1 MMYEKFKLKL
11 TSNGLYYLYKDN
23 EIIIPY
29 INFQKWNK
37 EDAEYLIG
45 ELNKLSDENDKL
57 KQQIQVYE
65 KSLIRKS
72 KKISEQQVTI
82 EEQNKEIEEW
92 EFSFRT
98 EMAHHRVAEKELQR
112 EQQTT
117 ISTLKEENEELH
129 YKLQQTKELLRLI
142 ANACSFKKE
151 HTVKEILRNEI
162 RGIDTVTYESV
173 DAWKDYV
180 LLSEFFEKHYKEYWD
195 ND

>member
-1 MMYEKFKLKL
+1 MNTYDEKN
-11 TSNGLYYLYKDN
+11 SQDNLYYSVLIETNEKVGKTKNNRLICVLDRTKNTVIN

-129 YKLQQTKELLRLI
+129 YKLQQTKELLKL
-142 ANACSFKKE
+142 E
-151 HTVKEILRNEI
+151 VMTL
-162 RGIDTVTYESV
+162 T
-173 DAWKDYV
+173 
-180 LLSEFFEKHYKEYWD
+180 EFLFFHAK
-195 ND
+195 